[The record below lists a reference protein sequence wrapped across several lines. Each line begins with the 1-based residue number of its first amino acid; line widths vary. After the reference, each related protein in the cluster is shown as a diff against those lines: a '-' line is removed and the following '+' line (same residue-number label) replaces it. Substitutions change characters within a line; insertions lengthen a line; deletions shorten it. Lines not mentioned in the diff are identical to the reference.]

1 MDAMEVSQHEEHFT
15 CWTCKVKFTDLALF
29 RNHYRSEWH
38 RYNMHVTVNGLPPIT
53 LEDFQQ
59 KEAMYHKSNANQIE
73 KKQICE
79 VCRKKF
85 NSQKQYENHLASKAH
100 KKKLESKDKTVVFSK
115 KSTSIE
121 DISSKNEE
129 DMSNKNEQEIETDSE
144 IESLDSDE
152 WLEDSKYLVY
162 ENNCLFCDHHS
173 RTLMNSMKHMMKKHS
188 FFVPDLEYC
197 VDLNGLLE
205 YLEQK
210 ICIDFKCIWCND
222 SGN

>member
-1 MDAMEVSQHEEHFT
+1 MEAMEDSQHYT
-15 CWTCKVKFTDLALF
+15 CWTCKVKFTDLLLF
-29 RNHYRSEWH
+29 KNHYRSEWH
-38 RYNMHVTVNGLPPIT
+38 RYNMHLTVNGLPPIT
-53 LEDFQQ
+53 LENFQQ
-59 KEAMYHKSNANQIE
+59 KEEVYRKSNADQAE
-73 KKQICE
+73 KTQICE

-100 KKKLESKDKTVVFSK
+100 KKKLESKDKTVVLNK
-115 KSTSIE
+115 KSTSTE
-121 DISSKNEE
+121 DISSKNEGN
-129 DMSNKNEQEIETDSE
+129 MSNNNEEKIETDSE

-152 WLEDSKYLVY
+152 WLEDSKYQVY
-162 ENNCLFCDHHS
+162 ESNCLFCDHHS
-173 RTLMNSMKHMMKKHS
+173 RTLMNSVKHMLKKHS

-210 ICIDFKCIWCND
+210 ICIDFKCIWCSD